1 MSRVGKLPISIPQGV
16 SVSLDDKVLTVKG
29 PKGALARAV
38 HPQIDVTVEDGTILV
53 TRRDDEGPSRA
64 LHGLT
69 RALLFNLVH
78 GVTQGFTKTLE
89 ITGTGYRAEAV
100 GNVLNL
106 SLGFSHPVQF
116 VLPQG
121 ITAAVEKQTS
131 IRLDGIDKEV
141 LGQTAARIRAIRPVE
156 PYKGKGVRYSDEVVH
171 RKVGKTGSKK

>member
-100 GNVLNL
+100 GTVLNL